1 MLSQL
6 IAGAKNSLE
15 SGFLVLLKVGKVEP
29 RCLNLSARG
38 QKGQQSGKC
47 RKQLTQRSQSLYSE
61 TGGRKTAKE
70 ISPLRATAAAV
81 TAFCE
86 HVASKL

>member
-1 MLSQL
+1 ML
-6 IAGAKNSLE
+6 
-15 SGFLVLLKVGKVEP
+15 FKVGKVEP

-47 RKQLTQRSQSLYSE
+47 QKQLTQHSQSLHSE

-70 ISPLRATAAAV
+70 ISPLSATAAGG
-81 TAFCE
+81 C
-86 HVASKL
+86 SDCIL